1 MSHKWAELYQ
11 DRLGSAAERRDAA
24 DTKMMAR
31 RTHRNVMHH
40 HVCAYVR
47 AGEQG
52 GELGHLLRSD
62 DLIGAASQLLR
73 RTKSQLAEKTS
84 SSSSLSLVVGGA
96 TAASNV
102 HLGQARLSLLDLIAG
117 DVESGA
123 GAASAGAQRRSFDLA
138 LEDKTASPTAR
149 KLTSASPRASRAVEK
164 ARGSVQID
172 VQFFPAEE
180 GNGED
185 DGGGAKTT
193 LFVHHFLSKNDRL
206 PRQARDNHL
215 VRKVEG
221 TVVYVCVFVQLQRAS
236 LCSVT
241 AEGPHWTSPAIR
253 TSEQERKSRVVK
265 L

>member
-1 MSHKWAELYQ
+1 VCTSV
-11 DRLGSAAERRDAA
+11 
-24 DTKMMAR
+24 
-31 RTHRNVMHH
+31 RT
-40 HVCAYVR
+40 
-47 AGEQG
+47 GEQG

-62 DLIGAASQLLR
+62 DLIGAAGQLLR

-84 SSSSLSLVVGGA
+84 SSSSLSLGGA

-102 HLGQARLSLLDLIAG
+102 HLGQARLSLLDLIAA
-117 DVESGA
+117 DVESGLS
-123 GAASAGAQRRSFDLA
+123 AASAGAQRRSFDLA

-215 VRKVEG
+215 VRKAEG
-221 TVVYVCVFVQLQRAS
+221 TVVHVCFLYSFKSERVCAPSPRKVHTGHPRRRSGQASRRGRAES
-236 LCSVT
+236 
-241 AEGPHWTSPAIR
+241 
-253 TSEQERKSRVVK
+253 
-265 L
+265 